1 MMFSAQ
7 RVVTFNEAVSRTAL
21 LTRLAQSL
29 LADGLVKPSFT
40 DGVLAR
46 EESTRR
52 GSLWRPTASPFRI
65 PSLSML
71 TTPGLPSVS
80 IGPAWRFS
88 VPMSRKRGGAG
99 DRGHDGH

>member
-7 RVVTFNEAVSRTAL
+7 RVVTFNEAVSRTAI

-46 EESTRR
+46 E
-52 GSLWRPTASPFRI
+52 
-65 PSLSML
+65 
-71 TTPGLPSVS
+71 
-80 IGPAWRFS
+80 
-88 VPMSRKRGGAG
+88 
-99 DRGHDGH
+99 